1 MCPTSKKE
9 QKAILNVSQPASA
22 PSEEYVYWVPN
33 KQRMEERGATNSN
46 GYELRD
52 YYSSSML
59 SQYQNSLKMFFTDPS
74 GQVVGSE
81 QEEHDVLT
89 GSLGGVNKP
98 S

>member
-1 MCPTSKKE
+1 MSNFKKRTKGHPECIATS
-9 QKAILNVSQPASA
+9 ISS
-22 PSEEYVYWVPN
+22 
-33 KQRMEERGATNSN
+33 ERGARVLGTQQAED
-46 GYELRD
+46 GRTGGHEQQRLRTQG
-52 YYSSSML
+52 L
-59 SQYQNSLKMFFTDPS
+59 PQQLNASQYQNSLKIFFTDPS